1 MDIGEHI
8 AVNFRLVMCTKPVM
22 LWVSFACLALV
33 SADSNGGS
41 HQEKH
46 HGDHHGSDYFYR
58 HCRENYEEH
67 HSETEQHEVCDDR
80 HDVHTVNTK
89 GPIKNAIHKLEQ
101 QFLLQSITGR
111 NKRCHPLYH
120 SKYFSGLIDPSVE
133 ATIASCKQSS
143 LQKQSYGDTVI
154 WAGLGD
160 TLTSYLE
167 GNHWHTGVLSISK
180 DLFKDV

>member
-1 MDIGEHI
+1 
-8 AVNFRLVMCTKPVM
+8 MCTKPVM
-22 LWVSFACLALV
+22 LWVSLACLAPV